1 MIAMNRDVMTTVAV
15 IAALA
20 MCIYLFRE
28 LTKAKEDV
36 ESLKGVSTKLM
47 QVVSE
52 PPKRMM
58 MMPPRPP
65 PPPPPPPKQ
74 EDPSDEADEEE
85 PVPIARNTG
94 EN

>member
-52 PPKRMM
+52 PPK
-58 MMPPRPP
+58 
-65 PPPPPPPKQ
+65 Q
-74 EDPSDEADEEE
+74 DEPSDEADEEE
-85 PVPIARNTG
+85 PVPVARNST

>member
-58 MMPPRPP
+58 MMPRPP
-65 PPPPPPPKQ
+65 PRAPPPKQ
-74 EDPSDEADEEE
+74 DEPSDEADEEE
-85 PVPIARNTG
+85 PVPVARNST

>member
-65 PPPPPPPKQ
+65 PRAPPKQ
-74 EDPSDEADEEE
+74 EEPSDEADEEE
-85 PVPIARNTG
+85 PVPIARNTS